1 MPNPT
6 VAVVGDNTIDRY
18 VGPEH
23 RDYVGGNAVNVAVQ
37 LAERGIDVRYFG
49 AVGQDPEGAR
59 IRDELIV
66 RGVNIDG
73 LVTLPG
79 ATALTIISVDE
90 TGDRHMDSESFGVTA
105 EYGPT
110 QAEIGSMAEASWVQI
125 GMLPRASALRRALRA
140 IDQRIPIGQDCSVAA
155 GYRDLTVAFESASP
169 GQEDLVAAT
178 ALTRGAELV
187 VTTLGSG
194 GAVAFG
200 PDRLEIRQP
209 ALPVDAV
216 DTTGAGDS
224 FIAGFVAAFLQSS
237 DLRAAMVSGA
247 QWAART
253 CSHIAGFPQPAT

>member
-18 VGPEH
+18 VSPQR

-37 LAERGIDVRYFG
+37 LAERGIDVHYFG
-49 AVGQDPEGAR
+49 AVGPDSEGAR
-59 IRDELIV
+59 IGDELLA

-79 ATALTIISVDE
+79 TTALTVISVDDS
-90 TGDRHMDSESFGVTA
+90 GDRHMDSESFGVTA

-110 QAEIGSMAEASWVQI
+110 EAEIGWMADASWVQI
-125 GMLPRASALRRALRA
+125 GMLPGATALRRALRE
-140 IDQRIPIGQDCSVAA
+140 IDPRVRIGQDCSVAA
-155 GYRDLTVAFESASP
+155 GYRDLTVAFESAAR
-169 GQEDLVAAT
+169 GREDLIAAT

-187 VTTLGSG
+187 VTTLGAD
-194 GAVAFG
+194 GAAAFG
-200 PDRLEIRQP
+200 PDGLEIRQP
-209 ALPVDAV
+209 ALAVDAV

-224 FIAGFVAAFLQSS
+224 FIAGFVAAFLRSPDVRS
-237 DLRAAMVSGA
+237 AMVSGA

-253 CSHIAGFPQPAT
+253 CSHLAGFPQTVS